1 MRVLLIEDDLV
12 DAKRARRELE
22 SRGLTV
28 SSVRTLDRASQIL
41 GSSLALDVVV
51 LDMSLCG
58 LQGRDVFHLV
68 RRSWDG
74 PLVCHTGSVED
85 HLGAELLSLPE
96 LPASAWVSKEVEIGL
111 LYNAVMDAVGGVCV
125 GLATRTQEERLKRA
139 TGSFMAI
146 LQEPWP

>member
-12 DAKRARRELE
+12 DTKRARRELE

-28 SSVRTLDRASQIL
+28 SSVRTLDRARQFL
-41 GSSLALDVVV
+41 CSSPAVDVVV

-58 LQGRDVFHLV
+58 LQGRDVFHFV

-74 PLVCHTGSVED
+74 PLVVYTGSIED

-96 LPASAWVSKEVEIGL
+96 LPAAAWVTKDVGMWFLSS
-111 LYNAVMDAVGGVCV
+111 AVLDAGSGVCI
-125 GLATRTQEERLKRA
+125 GLATRVEEDRLRRA